1 MTEKVNEAT
10 TQHIAGLAKLK
21 LTEAQLPKFRTNRK
35 NSGKTRRAEYKTVRH
50 SQLRN

>member
-21 LTEAQLPKFRTNRK
+21 LTEEQLPKFTEQLNDMLNK
-35 NSGKTRRAEYKTVRH
+35 IGRAHV
-50 SQLRN
+50 